1 MRCIERQRPP
11 DDGASPGGPR
21 SGDRRPGGPR
31 LAEVYDPAR
40 PGLPRGRSSLPAPV
54 VRKAQRKRLLAAV
67 ISAVAEHGYPR
78 TTVAM
83 VVARARVSRKAFYDH
98 FTGLE
103 DCFLTALADAQ
114 KVILRELMNAPKSL
128 GAKPSPRAV
137 LQAGL
142 RSYLTL
148 CAREPEYARC
158 ILIELPAVGPRALKG
173 RNKAYGAVAD
183 VLRLWREHAAK
194 RHPEWPPVEEPA
206 YRAAVGAI
214 AELITEHVC
223 AGDAAGLPA
232 LHGPLTEILLRIL
245 AAPLPDDR

>member
-1 MRCIERQRPP
+1 MRVIERQPP
-11 DDGASPGGPR
+11 SGAGSPSGGAR
-21 SGDRRPGGPR
+21 HGDSRHGGLR
-31 LAEVYDPAR
+31 LAEPYDPSR

-54 VRKAQRKRLLAAV
+54 VRKAQRERLLGAV

-98 FTGLE
+98 FSDLE
-103 DCFLTALADAQ
+103 NCFLTALADAQ
-114 KVILRELMNAPKSL
+114 KVIVRELMNAPKGL
-128 GAKPSPRAV
+128 GRRPPARAV
-137 LQAGL
+137 LQSGL

-158 ILIELPAVGPRALKG
+158 ILVELPAVGPRALKG
-173 RNKAYGAVAD
+173 RNKAYRAVAD

-194 RHPEWPPVEEPA
+194 RHPEWPPVEDPA
-206 YRAAVGAI
+206 SLAAVGAI
-214 AELITEHVC
+214 AELITAHVC
-223 AGDAAGLPA
+223 AGDAEQLPD

-245 AAPLPDDR
+245 AAPLPADS